1 MKQILLTLSALL
13 LFSFQVQNNTFKIV
27 DSHTQKPIE
36 GARVYIQNPPL
47 ALRSDNN
54 GLVQIPQ
61 NIANP
66 QLTIRAKNYRS
77 IKLQFSATGTKEIAM
92 IFDST
97 LVNPIEKEMKFTQA
111 DTLRGAYGPFRA
123 NNDLLFY
130 DLNIRLDIE
139 KKFISGYN
147 TITFKMLQDDSSIQI
162 DLFDNMKVDSIVFE
176 DQNLNYQREFNAVF
190 IDFPYVLQN
199 EKTYSIDFYYSG
211 NPIETGRFGGIAF
224 KEDSL
229 GNPWIYTAC
238 QGIGA
243 SLWWPNKDQQR
254 DEVDSMNMSVA
265 IPSDLIDVSNGRFQG
280 RQDLGDGYTRYD
292 WKIHY
297 PINNYSVSINIAK
310 YTHFSEMLD
319 DLTLDFW
326 VLPNHLEQ
334 AKIQFAQAKPMIE
347 CYQKMFG
354 PYPFPKDGYKL
365 IEVPYSGMEHQSA
378 VTYGN
383 LFKNGYLGR
392 DWTEVGIS
400 TKFDFIIIH
409 ESGHEWFG
417 NSVTASDVSDAWIQ
431 EGWTT
436 YAEGIY
442 VECMFG
448 YEEAIKYFNGYKSKV
463 KNLRPIIGPTAVN
476 SWPTGDQYFKG
487 ALFLNTLRH
496 IVDDDAK
503 WFEMLRDFTEHF
515 KYKNIFTA
523 GIINFF
529 NNFFGHDFSPVFEQ
543 YLYYADLPVL
553 EIKFTENEVSYRWQ
567 ADVADFNMPIK
578 VRTKN
583 RQHIIK
589 PTNEWNTESL
599 NGVSK
604 NDWQI
609 ATDLYYIVTKEIQ

>member
-1 MKQILLTLSALL
+1 
-13 LFSFQVQNNTFKIV
+13 
-27 DSHTQKPIE
+27 
-36 GARVYIQNPPL
+36 
-47 ALRSDNN
+47 
-54 GLVQIPQ
+54 
-61 NIANP
+61 
-66 QLTIRAKNYRS
+66 
-77 IKLQFSATGTKEIAM
+77 
-92 IFDST
+92 
-97 LVNPIEKEMKFTQA
+97 
-111 DTLRGAYGPFRA
+111 
-123 NNDLLFY
+123 
-130 DLNIRLDIE
+130 
-139 KKFISGYN
+139 
-147 TITFKMLQDDSSIQI
+147 
-162 DLFDNMKVDSIVFE
+162 
-176 DQNLNYQREFNAVF
+176 
-190 IDFPYVLQN
+190 
-199 EKTYSIDFYYSG
+199 
-211 NPIETGRFGGIAF
+211 
-224 KEDSL
+224 
-229 GNPWIYTAC
+229 
-238 QGIGA
+238 
-243 SLWWPNKDQQR
+243 
-254 DEVDSMNMSVA
+254 MNMSVA

-310 YTHFSEMLD
+310 YTHFSDMLD

-417 NSVTASDVSDAWIQ
+417 NSITANDVSDAWIQ
-431 EGWTT
+431 EGWCT

-442 VECMFG
+442 VECMLG

-463 KNLRPIIGPTAVN
+463 KNLRPIIGPIAVN

-496 IVDDDAK
+496 MVDDDAK

-553 EIKFTENEVSYRWQ
+553 EIKFTENEVSYRWH
-567 ADVADFNMPIK
+567 ADVADFNMPLKI
-578 VRTKN
+578 RTKN
-583 RQHIIK
+583 IAYFIK
-589 PTNEWNTESL
+589 PTNEWKTESL
-599 NGVSK
+599 NGISK

-609 ATDLYYIVTKEIQ
+609 AKDLYYIVTKEIQ